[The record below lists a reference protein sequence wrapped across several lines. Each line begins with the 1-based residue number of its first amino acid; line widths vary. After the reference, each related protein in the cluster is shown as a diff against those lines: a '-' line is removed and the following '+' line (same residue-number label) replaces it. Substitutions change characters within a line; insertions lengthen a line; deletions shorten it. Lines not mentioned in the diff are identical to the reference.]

1 MLSLDAGVVEST
13 EEGCPPAA
21 AEPGVDE
28 GKVAEGAAAVLYK
41 NSQKKILK
49 YRMKE
54 TNGYT
59 LYTKQN

>member
-28 GKVAEGAAAVLYK
+28 GKVAEVAVEGPAEEG
-41 NSQKKILK
+41 SSGFFP
-49 YRMKE
+49 E
-54 TNGYT
+54 T
-59 LYTKQN
+59 LW